1 MNIFNKEQ
9 QAASEN
15 TGGEKSLLGS
25 RQRRLLADSLHV
37 EEELVPSFV
46 RSAML
51 VLAGVI
57 IAFVVWAA
65 LTELPEIAKAPGEVQ
80 PNGEVKVVQHLD
92 GGVVSEIL
100 IEERRLVKAG
110 QVLFKLDGVQANAEL
125 NQLKVRL
132 ANLRARSE
140 RLQAQTE
147 QRRPDFSRLSQTD
160 LALLKDQT
168 AVFNSQQNVRSS
180 SLSILD
186 HQINQRSSR
195 VQQLKNALASA
206 QEQAKV
212 SGEILALREELAE
225 KRLINRSTLLD
236 TQRANLTVKGEV
248 ERITQEIA
256 VISQELAEVM
266 QRRADF
272 IHQGQRDN
280 LAELAQVHSES
291 NEIEQA
297 IKRIQSKVSRL
308 DILAPASGY
317 VHDLRVQTVG
327 QVILPGALLM
337 QVVPDKV
344 ALEAVIRISTQDIG
358 YVKVGQAVNLRA
370 VTYDYARHGFAK
382 GILKRVSAS
391 HIVGDD
397 GKPYFRGWV
406 SLTQAYVGN
415 DPTKYPLQTG
425 MGVVGEIRTGEKTL
439 LAYLAKPLVNAVSGA
454 FQER

>member
-1 MNIFNKEQ
+1 MKKLSTDHPKPLDTQF
-9 QAASEN
+9 
-15 TGGEKSLLGS
+15 LGS
-25 RQRRLLADSLHV
+25 RQRRLLADSLHI

-51 VLAGVI
+51 VLAGILV
-57 IAFVVWAA
+57 AFVVWAA
-65 LTELPEIAKAPGEVQ
+65 FTDLPEIAKAPGEIL

-92 GGVVSEIL
+92 GGVVAEIL
-100 IEERRLVKAG
+100 VEEKKLVQAG
-110 QVLFKLDGVQANAEL
+110 QVVLKLDGVQAQAEL

-140 RLQAQTE
+140 RLQAQAQ
-147 QRRPDFSRLSQTD
+147 QRQPDFSKLSQTD
-160 LALLKDQT
+160 LALLKDQQ
-168 AVFNSQQNVRSS
+168 AVFSSQQNVRESA
-180 SLSILD
+180 LSILE
-186 HQINQRSSR
+186 HQINQRTSR

-212 SGEILALREELAE
+212 MAEMLIMREDLAE
-225 KRLINRSTLLD
+225 KRLINRSTLFE
-236 TQRANLTVKGEV
+236 TQRANLTAKGEV
-248 ERITQEIA
+248 ERLTQEIA

-272 IHQGQRDN
+272 INQGKRDS
-280 LAELAQVHSES
+280 LTELALVHSES
-291 NEIEQA
+291 NEVEQS
-297 IKRIQSKVSRL
+297 IKRLQAKVDRL
-308 DILAPASGY
+308 DIRASTSGY

-337 QVVPDKV
+337 QVVPDKM

-358 YVKVGQAVNLRA
+358 YVKVGQPVNLRA
-370 VTYDYARHGFAK
+370 TSYDYARYGFAK

-391 HIVGDD
+391 HLVGED

-406 SLTQAYVGN
+406 GLTQAYVGN

-439 LAYLAKPLVNAVSGA
+439 LSYLAKPLVNAVSGA